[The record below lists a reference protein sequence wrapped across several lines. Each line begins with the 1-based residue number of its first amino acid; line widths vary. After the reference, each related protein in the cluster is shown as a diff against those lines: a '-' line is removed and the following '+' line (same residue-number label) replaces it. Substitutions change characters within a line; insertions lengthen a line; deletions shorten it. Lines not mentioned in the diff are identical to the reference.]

1 MTSAI
6 GGARVRHLPG
16 CACHTTPSSR
26 HFPFPFLSAVSTCT
40 IVDWIG
46 DLLPPFPAL
55 LTLLF
60 PALCFCLG
68 QGLPLSS
75 DIFTSAPHATANQT
89 SPITSSNPISDLPIP
104 AHLTPNLKMPR
115 LLTSFSYL
123 TSPCLYP
130 LPSSPHSPGCHVLQV
145 GCHASRRASRLLIRP
160 VNDTCPDTCPDTYF
174 EALRPL
180 RHRRTSFAIVYID
193 NYNHSSPSRLK
204 WQLCSSVHSSHQFGR
219 TSLPL

>member
-1 MTSAI
+1 MVRQRMNKHGRRDDRVGGEKREMEGNGSIYMMTSAI

-26 HFPFPFLSAVSTCT
+26 HYPFPFLSAVSTCT

-68 QGLPLSS
+68 HDLPLSS

-89 SPITSSNPISDLPIP
+89 SPITSSNPHLRSSD
-104 AHLTPNLKMPR
+104 PR
-115 LLTSFSYL
+115 TSHSE
-123 TSPCLYP
+123 SQDA
-130 LPSSPHSPGCHVLQV
+130 SSPHLIFLPHLPLPVSSSVFPAFTWPPC
-145 GCHASRRASRLLIRP
+145 ASSRLPR
-160 VNDTCPDTCPDTYF
+160 VSSGQS
-174 EALRPL
+174 ALD
-180 RHRRTSFAIVYID
+180 SAC
-193 NYNHSSPSRLK
+193 
-204 WQLCSSVHSSHQFGR
+204 Q
-219 TSLPL
+219 